1 MGYGNE
7 RFIQYLASCNSTF
20 NLGNFLDKSGVAGY
34 DMSPFIRRYSKYL
47 NEKCVAYRQMALD
60 FCKSKSEV
68 LIDFFAS
75 IWVNVHV
82 IYQVGLVSEQFLN
95 KPCKRPAKV
104 NKDPSPMKNSLSIH
118 EKR

>member
-1 MGYGNE
+1 MLLTIYHLKSLSGFLVLVPNLVFVLFQALVTIHHLMGYGNE

-60 FCKSKSEV
+60 FCKSK
-68 LIDFFAS
+68 
-75 IWVNVHV
+75 
-82 IYQVGLVSEQFLN
+82 
-95 KPCKRPAKV
+95 
-104 NKDPSPMKNSLSIH
+104 
-118 EKR
+118 

>member
-47 NEKCVAYRQMALD
+47 NEKCVAYRQMAMD
-60 FCKSKSEV
+60 FCKGKFRFVEK
-68 LIDFFAS
+68 
-75 IWVNVHV
+75 
-82 IYQVGLVSEQFLN
+82 GLVKVKM
-95 KPCKRPAKV
+95 KPPH
-104 NKDPSPMKNSLSIH
+104 SHSHS
-118 EKR
+118 

>member
-60 FCKSKSEV
+60 FCKSKWEKK
-68 LIDFFAS
+68 
-75 IWVNVHV
+75 
-82 IYQVGLVSEQFLN
+82 GLTPNLVF
-95 KPCKRPAKV
+95 RRR
-104 NKDPSPMKNSLSIH
+104 M
-118 EKR
+118 

>member
-47 NEKCVAYRQMALD
+47 NEKCVAYRQMAMD
-60 FCKSKSEV
+60 FCKGELLIVERDRGGCIGES
-68 LIDFFAS
+68 LIDMR
-75 IWVNVHV
+75 VV
-82 IYQVGLVSEQFLN
+82 Y
-95 KPCKRPAKV
+95 
-104 NKDPSPMKNSLSIH
+104 
-118 EKR
+118 

>member
-60 FCKSKSEV
+60 FCKSKRGE
-68 LIDFFAS
+68 
-75 IWVNVHV
+75 
-82 IYQVGLVSEQFLN
+82 GGGKERERGR
-95 KPCKRPAKV
+95 KGR
-104 NKDPSPMKNSLSIH
+104 
-118 EKR
+118 ERE